1 MISVRGLAHRY
12 ASTEVLRVPEWS
24 VAQGE
29 RWLVLGPSGCGK
41 TTLLHAL
48 AGLIRPSEGEV
59 RVAETD
65 LRKLDGGDL
74 DRWRGATVGIVLQGL
89 HLVRHLSVRDNL
101 RLAQYMA
108 HAPQDDA
115 RVADALGALGVA
127 DKAARRP
134 ADLSEGE
141 RQRVAIGIYHADA
154 PTGNIPLAAVQ
165 AFQKNRLVRKVIPLA
180 LGDGWKGFRI
190 VGAGHEY
197 LEHYGAKPAIGRL
210 WDKPMEVVLGA
221 EVAARTGVGVG
232 ARFAGAH
239 GITGQGEEHGA
250 APYKVVGLLGR
261 TGSVLD
267 RLVLTSVESVWQ
279 VHEQEHGPEDKADR
293 KALEEDREV
302 TVLLLQYASPLAAAM
317 LPRQINSQSELQA
330 ASPAYETARLFRI
343 VGVGVEAMR
352 AFAIV
357 LIIAAGL
364 SVFIALYTALE
375 ERRYDLA
382 VMRTLGAAPGR
393 LFGLLIMEG
402 VVLAALGTLIGL
414 ALGHALAATLAL
426 LAGRDCNSA
435 VPAPSLLLRSGIPAW
450 NNSTAPLF
458 SPCAAARASRW
469 AATAR

>member
-1 MISVRGLAHRY
+1 MNLASLSSSY
-12 ASTEVLRVPEWS
+12 LRARPLNTALS
-24 VAQGE
+24 
-29 RWLVLGPSGCGK
+29 LM
-41 TTLLHAL
+41 LL
-48 AGLIRPSEGEV
+48 
-59 RVAETD
+59 
-65 LRKLDGGDL
+65 
-74 DRWRGATVGIVLQGL
+74 
-89 HLVRHLSVRDNL
+89 
-101 RLAQYMA
+101 
-108 HAPQDDA
+108 
-115 RVADALGALGVA
+115 ALGVA
-127 DKAARRP
+127 TIVLLVLVVSQLEERMSRDARGI
-134 ADLSEGE
+134 DLVVGAKGSPM
-141 RQRVAIGIYHADA
+141 QLILAGIYHADA

-210 WDKPMEVVLGA
+210 WDEPMEVVLGA

-250 APYKVVGLLGR
+250 APYDVVGVLGR

-414 ALGHALAATLAL
+414 ALGHALAATLGAWLESQQQYPVTGLAWRAEELWLAAVALGVGLIAAL
-426 LAGRDCNSA
+426 L
-435 VPAPSLLLRSGIPAW
+435 PAW
-450 NNSTAPLF
+450 RAYRTDVSRTL
-458 SPCAAARASRW
+458 ARG
-469 AATAR
+469 